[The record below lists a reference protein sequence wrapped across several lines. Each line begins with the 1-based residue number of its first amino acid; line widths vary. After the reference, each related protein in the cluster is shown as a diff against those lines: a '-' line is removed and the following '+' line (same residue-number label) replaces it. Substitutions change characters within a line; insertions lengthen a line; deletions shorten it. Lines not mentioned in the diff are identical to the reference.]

1 MKLRPVSALVVSVA
15 LFVAAAASSGAC
27 GAQGEGM
34 VCDVA
39 AGNAGTDDCQNGLTC
54 QPAPGAFGTANPY
67 RCCPTDLTTATTAVC
82 MLSTSLGDASTAV
95 PTEDAGVAEAGD
107 AATEAASSD
116 GATTDGASG
125 DGATSDGAT
134 DGASSGSG
142 GDASDGAAA
151 TVEAS
156 TDGAASDAAGE

>member
-1 MKLRPVSALVVSVA
+1 MKLRPVSALVVSLS

-39 AGNAGTDDCQNGLTC
+39 AGNAGSDDCQNGLTC

-67 RCCPTDLTTATTAVC
+67 RCCPTDLTTATASVC

-95 PTEDAGVAEAGD
+95 PTEDGQAAEAGD
-107 AATEAASSD
+107 AATDGASSD
-116 GATTDGASG
+116 GASTDGASG
-125 DGATSDGAT
+125 SDAADGAAT
-134 DGASSGSG
+134 DGASSGAAA
-142 GDASDGAAA
+142 DASDGAA
-151 TVEAS
+151 TVVEAS
-156 TDGAASDAAGE
+156 TDGAATDATGE